1 MSLAQAG
8 NLDLKSLRDQGHAWR
23 VPRREGTQDMCNK
36 KITILYLNTYMYDF
50 VVNLSRFHPFC
61 FLLIVQT
68 IRSAGDIADVGL
80 NPLYIYIYIYIYLYI
95 YVYDPF
101 FSNLNADMMCNV

>member
-1 MSLAQAG
+1 
-8 NLDLKSLRDQGHAWR
+8 
-23 VPRREGTQDMCNK
+23 
-36 KITILYLNTYMYDF
+36 MYDC

-80 NPLYIYIYIYIYLYI
+80 NPLYIY
-95 YVYDPF
+95 VYMVL
-101 FSNLNADMMCNV
+101 FSNVNADMMCNV